1 MLAASLACVL
11 TSPLDLVKTRLQV
24 QGSNPE
30 IFDYKGPMDA
40 LKKIVQREGAM
51 ALFDGVAARVIW
63 LTPRLSIA
71 VPTYE
76 FLKLHFQKMN
86 NKEESY

>member
-1 MLAASLACVL
+1 M

-30 IFDYKGPMDA
+30 VFDYKGPLDA
-40 LKKIVQREGAM
+40 LQKIVKREGAM

-71 VPTYE
+71 VPAYE
-76 FLKLHFQKMN
+76 FLKTYFEERSEHFW
-86 NKEESY
+86 